1 MLQGN
6 IPEANQLNMFH
17 LKDVALGRR
26 SWQQSRE
33 LGPEFY
39 FLEHLVHLVIF
50 SQLFLHNNNNN
61 NNNNNS
67 SNNNNNNKCFI
78 PVLLLNHLMI
88 LIKVVRP
95 VE

>member
-33 LGPEFY
+33 LGPKFY
-39 FLEHLVHLVIF
+39 FLEHLVHFVIF
-50 SQLFLHNNNNN
+50 SQSFLH
-61 NNNNNS
+61 
-67 SNNNNNNKCFI
+67 NNNNNKCFI
-78 PVLLLNHLMI
+78 PVFLLNHLMI

>member
-61 NNNNNS
+61 NNNNH
-67 SNNNNNNKCFI
+67 NNKCFI
-78 PVLLLNHLMI
+78 PVLLLSHLMI

>member
-61 NNNNNS
+61 NNNNN
-67 SNNNNNNKCFI
+67 NKCFI
-78 PVLLLNHLMI
+78 PVLLLSHLMI

>member
-1 MLQGN
+1 MQGN

-61 NNNNNS
+61 NNN
-67 SNNNNNNKCFI
+67 KCFI
-78 PVLLLNHLMI
+78 PVLLLSHLMI
-88 LIKVVRP
+88 LIKIVRP